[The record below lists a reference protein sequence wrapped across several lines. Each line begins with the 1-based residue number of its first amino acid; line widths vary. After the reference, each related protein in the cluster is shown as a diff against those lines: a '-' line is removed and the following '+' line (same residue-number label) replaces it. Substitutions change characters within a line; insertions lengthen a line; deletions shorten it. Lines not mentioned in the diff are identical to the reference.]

1 MSQIKAIDGK
11 IEIIFVQKLLF
22 SKSCDWLKFVPLWA
36 LRVISLL
43 RSRRVALGE
52 RAKADI
58 NLGASPRHRAY
69 GYTASS

>member
-22 SKSCDWLKFVPLWA
+22 SKSRDWLKFVPLLA

-52 RAKADI
+52 RLCCKSRLQWESQLS
-58 NLGASPRHRAY
+58 NGR
-69 GYTASS
+69 